1 MSTAASRIPTS
12 RRGPALLSR
21 PRCRPV
27 VGLAGPAR
35 ERAPWHGPVTR
46 PGRALHAVGVAA
58 VLALGALL
66 LCIAAAAAQPPGASP
81 ELPFLDDHLPVPTA
95 AAFSDSAYIRSGV
108 GLSFGVDMRLS
119 YATGNYAEAARQFE
133 AAVVRYP
140 YRAEIWVFLARSY
153 YRAHLPLKAKD
164 AIRRAATVMPDLNQS
179 LWTPLTQGLLD
190 LIRQQAR
197 TSEVQVDC
205 YSLGP
210 EAYLSLFRLCLFA
223 DDYTEAAQ
231 AIARTEA
238 RAMRGRGLAV
248 SLAGGERERTLL
260 DADRWHALAGR
271 MRAEMAS
278 LGPAAMAAVDSVPGA
293 ATPGSASPPSSESVG
308 ASAPGAAGDASMA
321 LPIASAVARDRQT
334 ERARTLQNRVDF
346 YPARPGEFMELFTT
360 YLALGQQDRAAAV
373 VPALDREIIRVQF
386 EQSTMG
392 TLREAA
398 PFAADVDSLQWVRR
412 QLRAALGLPDT
423 TAPAAP

>member
-1 MSTAASRIPTS
+1 M
-12 RRGPALLSR
+12 LLL
-21 PRCRPV
+21 
-27 VGLAGPAR
+27 GLAVAGAQSPGTPPA
-35 ERAPWHGPVTR
+35 
-46 PGRALHAVGVAA
+46 
-58 VLALGALL
+58 
-66 LCIAAAAAQPPGASP
+66 
-81 ELPFLDDHLPVPTA
+81 LPFLDDRLPVPAA

-133 AAVVRYP
+133 AAITRYP
-140 YRAEIWVFLARSY
+140 YRAEVWVFLARSY
-153 YRAHLPLKAKD
+153 YRAHVPLKAKEVL
-164 AIRRAATVMPDLNQS
+164 RRAAGVMPDLSQS
-179 LWTPLTQGLLD
+179 LWAPLTQGLLN
-190 LIRQQAR
+190 LIREQVR

-210 EAYLSLFRLCLFA
+210 DAYLSLFRLCLFA

-238 RAMRGRGLAV
+238 RAARARGLAV
-248 SLAGGERERTLL
+248 SLAAGERERTLV

-271 MRAEMAS
+271 MRAEMTTF
-278 LGPAAMAAVDSVPGA
+278 GPAATAAVDSVPGA
-293 ATPGSASPPSSESVG
+293 AAPAGGSLPPLGSTGELASG
-308 ASAPGAAGDASMA
+308 AGGDAVM
-321 LPIASAVARDRQT
+321 PPPVAPDVTRDRQS
-334 ERARTLQNRVDF
+334 ERARMLQNRIDF

-373 VPALDREIIRVQF
+373 VPALEREIIRVQF

-398 PFAADVDSLQWVRR
+398 PFAADVDSLQWIRR

-423 TAPAAP
+423 TALAPP